1 MGLKKQ
7 LNLLD
12 VFCIA
17 SGAMISS
24 GIFILPGL
32 AFSYAGPAVFIS
44 YLLAGVL
51 ALIGVLSVIELSTA
65 MPKAGGDYY
74 FVTRSMGPLVG
85 TVSGVMS
92 WFALSLKTAF
102 AVFGIAEVV
111 FLLTGTPILVTAAIV
126 CAAFAILNIIGVEAA
141 AKLEVYL
148 VIGLLAI
155 LGIYCFVGKL
165 QFEAAHFR
173 PFLPEGT
180 NSVLSTAG
188 FVFVAYGGLLNVAT
202 ISEEVKNPKRNIP
215 LGFLLS
221 VLVITV
227 LYTVVLIIT
236 VGVMDPQ
243 RLSGSLSPIADAAE
257 QLSGKPGYIL
267 VTAAA
272 FMAFITTA
280 NAGIMSAS
288 RYPLALSRDKLLP
301 RIAGFVHKRY
311 NTPVFA
317 VGLTS
322 VFIFCA
328 LLLDIELLVKAAS
341 TVILTANVLAALAV
355 IIMRHSK
362 VVNYQPS
369 FRVPFYPVL
378 PIIGMLFFIFLIVD
392 MGLASIEISLGLLAA
407 SVCMYVFYGR
417 KQAQIEYAL
426 LHLIE
431 QVTAKELTT
440 HALESELREIL
451 HQRDEVIDDPFDKIV
466 KEASVLDLDGPMSRK
481 DCFAAISEKLALR
494 VSCTAEQMVE
504 MLQQRESESTTA
516 VSSMVA
522 IPHLVIEGEGVFRIL
537 IARCKEGVRFSD
549 RNQAVKAIF
558 VIMGT
563 KDQRTL
569 HLKSLA
575 AIAQIVQSAHFEQY
589 WQQVRTTDQL
599 QDILFLSER
608 KRFHLM

>member
-1 MGLKKQ
+1 
-7 LNLLD
+7 
-12 VFCIA
+12 
-17 SGAMISS
+17 
-24 GIFILPGL
+24 
-32 AFSYAGPAVFIS
+32 
-44 YLLAGVL
+44 
-51 ALIGVLSVIELSTA
+51 
-65 MPKAGGDYY
+65 
-74 FVTRSMGPLVG
+74 
-85 TVSGVMS
+85 
-92 WFALSLKTAF
+92 
-102 AVFGIAEVV
+102 
-111 FLLTGTPILVTAAIV
+111 
-126 CAAFAILNIIGVEAA
+126 
-141 AKLEVYL
+141 
-148 VIGLLAI
+148 
-155 LGIYCFVGKL
+155 VGKL

-378 PIIGMLFFIFLIVD
+378 PIIGMLFFIVLIVD

-481 DCFAAISEKLALR
+481 DCFAAIAEKLALR

>member
-165 QFEAAHFR
+165 QFEPAHFR
-173 PFLPEGT
+173 PFLPQGT

-311 NTPVFA
+311 HTPVFA

-378 PIIGMLFFIFLIVD
+378 PIIGMLFFIVLIVD

-417 KQAQIEYAL
+417 KQAQ
-426 LHLIE
+426 
-431 QVTAKELTT
+431 
-440 HALESELREIL
+440 
-451 HQRDEVIDDPFDKIV
+451 
-466 KEASVLDLDGPMSRK
+466 
-481 DCFAAISEKLALR
+481 
-494 VSCTAEQMVE
+494 
-504 MLQQRESESTTA
+504 
-516 VSSMVA
+516 
-522 IPHLVIEGEGVFRIL
+522 
-537 IARCKEGVRFSD
+537 
-549 RNQAVKAIF
+549 
-558 VIMGT
+558 
-563 KDQRTL
+563 
-569 HLKSLA
+569 
-575 AIAQIVQSAHFEQY
+575 
-589 WQQVRTTDQL
+589 
-599 QDILFLSER
+599 
-608 KRFHLM
+608 

>member
-355 IIMRHSK
+355 IIMRNSK

-378 PIIGMLFFIFLIVD
+378 PIIGMLFFIVLIVD

>member
-32 AFSYAGPAVFIS
+32 AFSHAGPAVFIS

-165 QFEAAHFR
+165 QFEPAHFR
-173 PFLPEGT
+173 PFLPQGT

-311 NTPVFA
+311 HTPVFA

-378 PIIGMLFFIFLIVD
+378 PIIGMLFFIVLIVD

-481 DCFAAISEKLALR
+481 DCFAAIAEKLALR

-558 VIMGT
+558 VIVGT

-608 KRFHLM
+608 KRFHFM

>member
-1 MGLKKQ
+1 MELKKQ

-32 AFSYAGPAVFIS
+32 AFSYAGPAVFVS

-51 ALIGVLSVIELSTA
+51 ALVGVLSVTELSTA

-155 LGIYCFVGKL
+155 LGVYCVVGKF
-165 QFEAAHFR
+165 QFQITHFR

-215 LGFLLS
+215 LGLLLS

-301 RIAGFVHKRY
+301 QIAGFVHKRY

-378 PIIGMLFFIFLIVD
+378 PIIGMLFFIVLIVD
-392 MGLASIEISLGLLAA
+392 MGLASIEISLGLLVT
-407 SVCMYVFYGR
+407 SIGIYVFYGR
-417 KQAQIEYAL
+417 RQSKIEYAL

-440 HALESELREIL
+440 HALESELLDIL
-451 HQRDEVIDDPFDKIV
+451 HQRDEVIHDPFDKII
-466 KEASVLDLDGPMSRK
+466 KEAPVLDLDGPMSRK
-481 DCFAAISEKLALR
+481 DFFGTIAEKLASKA
-494 VSCTAEQMVE
+494 SCTAEQMVE

-549 RNQAVKAIF
+549 SNQAIKAIF
-558 VIMGT
+558 VIVGT

-599 QDILFLSER
+599 QDILLLSER
-608 KRFHLM
+608 KRFHFM

>member
-378 PIIGMLFFIFLIVD
+378 PIIGMLFFIVLIVD

>member
-165 QFEAAHFR
+165 QFEPAHFR
-173 PFLPEGT
+173 PFLPQGT

-311 NTPVFA
+311 HTPVFA

-378 PIIGMLFFIFLIVD
+378 PIIGMLFFIVLIVD

-481 DCFAAISEKLALR
+481 DCFAAIAEKLALR

-558 VIMGT
+558 VIVGT

-599 QDILFLSER
+599 QDILLLSER
-608 KRFHLM
+608 KRFHFM

>member
-1 MGLKKQ
+1 MELKKQ

-51 ALIGVLSVIELSTA
+51 ALVGVFSVIELSTA

-74 FVTRSMGPLVG
+74 FVTRSLGPLVG
-85 TVSGVMS
+85 TVSGIMS

-102 AVFGIAEVV
+102 AVFGIAEIV
-111 FLLTGTPILVTAAIV
+111 FLLTGTPVLLTEAIV
-126 CAAFAILNIIGVEAA
+126 CVAFAILNSVGVEAA

-148 VIGLLAI
+148 VIGLLVI
-155 LGIYCFVGKL
+155 LGMYCFAGTL
-165 QFEAAHFR
+165 QVKVAHFH
-173 PFLPEGT
+173 PLMPHQT

-188 FVFVAYGGLLNVAT
+188 FVFVAYGGLLNVAS
-202 ISEEVKNPKRNIP
+202 ISEEVINPKRNIP

-227 LYTVVLIIT
+227 LYTIVLIIT
-236 VGVMDPQ
+236 VGVMDPEQ
-243 RLSGSLSPIADAAE
+243 LRGSLSPIADAAE
-257 QLSGKPGYIL
+257 QLTGKGGYIL

-288 RYPLALSRDKLLP
+288 RYPMALSRDKLLP
-301 RIAGFVHKRY
+301 KAAGFVHKRF

-369 FRVPFYPVL
+369 FRVPLYPYL
-378 PIIGMLFFIFLIVD
+378 PIVGMIFFIILIVD
-392 MGLASIEISLGLLAA
+392 MGLASIEISLGLLTA
-407 SVCMYVFYGR
+407 SVCMYIFYGR
-417 KQAQIEYAL
+417 KQSEIEYAL

-440 HALESELREIL
+440 HALESELLDIL
-451 HQRDEVIDDPFDKIV
+451 HQRDEVIHDPFDNIV
-466 KEASVLDLDGPMSRK
+466 KEAPVVDIDGPMSRE
-481 DCFAAISEKLALR
+481 DFFATIAEKLASK
-494 VSCTAEQMVE
+494 VSYTSEQIAE
-504 MLQQRESESTTA
+504 MLQKRESESTTA

-537 IARCKEGVRFSD
+537 IARCKEGVRLRKPCYDF
-549 RNQAVKAIF
+549 
-558 VIMGT
+558 
-563 KDQRTL
+563 
-569 HLKSLA
+569 
-575 AIAQIVQSAHFEQY
+575 Y
-589 WQQVRTTDQL
+589 
-599 QDILFLSER
+599 FL
-608 KRFHLM
+608 

>member
-1 MGLKKQ
+1 MELKKQ
-7 LNLLD
+7 LTLLD

-44 YLLAGVL
+44 YFLAGVL
-51 ALIGVLSVIELSTA
+51 ALVGVLSVIELSTA

-74 FVTRSMGPLVG
+74 FVTRSLGPLVG
-85 TVSGVMS
+85 TVSGIMS

-102 AVFGIAEVV
+102 AVFGIAEIV
-111 FLLTGTPILVTAAIV
+111 FLLTGTPVLLTAAVV
-126 CAAFAILNIIGVEAA
+126 CAAFGILNIVGVEAA

-155 LGIYCFVGKL
+155 LGIYCFAGLGHFK
-165 QFEAAHFR
+165 AAHFH
-173 PFLPEGT
+173 PFIPAGT

-188 FVFVAYGGLLNVAT
+188 FVFVSYGGLLNVAT

-227 LYTVVLIIT
+227 LYTIVLVIT
-236 VGVMDPQ
+236 IGVMDP
-243 RLSGSLSPIADAAE
+243 E
-257 QLSGKPGYIL
+257 QLKVL

-288 RYPLALSRDKLLP
+288 RYPLALSRDKLIP
-301 RIAGFVHKRY
+301 KVAGIVHKRY

-369 FRVPFYPVL
+369 FRVPLYPYL
-378 PIIGMLFFIFLIVD
+378 PIVGMTFFIILIVD
-392 MGLASIEISLGLLAA
+392 MGLASIEISLGLLTA
-407 SVCMYVFYGR
+407 SVCMYIFYGR
-417 KQAQIEYAL
+417 KQSEIEYAL

-440 HALESELREIL
+440 HALESELLDIL
-451 HQRDEVIDDPFDKIV
+451 HQRDEVIDDPFDNIV
-466 KEASVLDLDGPMSRK
+466 KEATVVDIDGPMSRK
-481 DCFAAISEKLALR
+481 DFFATIAEKLASK
-494 VSCTAEQMVE
+494 VSYTSEQIAE

-516 VSSMVA
+516 VSSVVA

-549 RNQAVKAIF
+549 SNQAIKAVF
-558 VIMGT
+558 VIVGT
-563 KDQRTL
+563 KDKRTL

-589 WQQVRTTDQL
+589 WQQVRTADQL
-599 QDILFLSER
+599 RDILLLSER
-608 KRFHLM
+608 RQFHLM

>member
-1 MGLKKQ
+1 MELKKQ
-7 LNLLD
+7 LSLLD

-44 YLLAGVL
+44 YFLAGLL

-74 FVTRSMGPLVG
+74 FVTRSLGPLVG
-85 TVSGVMS
+85 TISGVMS

-111 FLLTGTPILVTAAIV
+111 YLLTGTPVFLTAAVV
-126 CAAFAILNIIGVEAA
+126 CVLFAILNIVGVEAA

-155 LGIYCFVGKL
+155 LGAYCLVGTP
-165 QFEAAHFR
+165 QIRTDHFR
-173 PFLPEGT
+173 PFLTHGA
-180 NSVLSTAG
+180 NGVLSTTG
-188 FVFVAYGGLLNVAT
+188 FVFVAYGGLLNVAS

-221 VLVITV
+221 VFVITILYTIVLVIT
-227 LYTVVLIIT
+227 I
-236 VGVMDPQ
+236 GVMDPEQ
-243 RLSGSLSPIADAAE
+243 LSGSLSPIADAAR
-257 QLSGKPGYIL
+257 QLTGTGGYIL
-267 VTAAA
+267 VTVAA

-288 RYPLALSRDKLLP
+288 RYPLALSRDKLIP
-301 RIAGFVHKRY
+301 KVAGIVHKRY

-341 TVILTANVLAALAV
+341 AVILTANVLAATAV

-369 FRVPFYPVL
+369 FQVPFYPYL
-378 PIIGMLFFIFLIVD
+378 PIVGMIFFIILIVD
-392 MGLASIEISLGLLAA
+392 MGLASIEISLGLLTA
-407 SVCMYVFYGR
+407 SVCMYIFYGR

-440 HALESELREIL
+440 HALESELLDIL
-451 HQRDEVIDDPFDKIV
+451 HQRDEVIHDPFDGIV
-466 KEASVLDLDGPMSRK
+466 KQAPVLDIDGPMDRK
-481 DCFAAISEKLALR
+481 EFFETISNTFSPYLPLTSDQIA
-494 VSCTAEQMVE
+494 E
-504 MLQQRESESTTA
+504 MLEQRESESTTA
-516 VSSMVA
+516 VSAVVA
-522 IPHLVIEGEGVFRIL
+522 IPHLVIEGSDTFRIL
-537 IARCKEGVRFSD
+537 IARCKRGIKFSG
-549 RNQAVKAIF
+549 RNPSVKAVF
-558 VIMGT
+558 VIVGT

-589 WQQVRTTDQL
+589 WQQVQTTDQL
-599 QDILFLSER
+599 RDILLLSER
-608 KRFHLM
+608 RRFHLN